1 VCLIKKKKTKERW
14 AMNDFIKLFENE
26 TVKIVEALIGQ
37 TPSLDLKEEQ
47 NLSIVSNITSPI
59 VLLNIIVSGDVN
71 ASIMVAV
78 EPKMV
83 VFLSDMI
90 MGKEE
95 SGRKKIYNDDLIV
108 AKEIV
113 SNIFGTIANIFSV
126 EKEPLV
132 VSFHVQKA
140 EYIGKSREI
149 ILDSYTKMFVYD
161 LKIGDVKSL
170 FMFIIDENLQNNR
183 FKTKREFLQEKKI
196 ESYKAQDIDS
206 VVSLNSEEMD
216 NISLIKDVKLPV
228 KVRIGKKKMF
238 LKDIL
243 NIDIGS
249 VIELNQLVNDPL
261 EILVDDHVIAEGE
274 VVVVDGNFGVQITTI
289 GTKKERADRL
299 KS

>member
-1 VCLIKKKKTKERW
+1 
-14 AMNDFIKLFENE
+14 MNDFIKLFENE

-37 TPSLDLKEEQ
+37 TPSLDLKEERS
-47 NLSIVSNITSPI
+47 LSIVSNITSPI

-108 AKEIV
+108 AKDIV

-126 EKEPLV
+126 QKEPLV

>member
-1 VCLIKKKKTKERW
+1 
-14 AMNDFIKLFENE
+14 MNDFIKLFENE

-126 EKEPLV
+126 QKEPLV